1 MRPLPVSGGMQ
12 RESGTFFVPF
22 PYFITDCFILN
33 CIPKMKNQ
41 TILAA
46 QAVKESAV
54 SAWLSRENKF
64 FSCVLEETV
73 SNRQTLLMG
82 HAAASFSV
90 LVCSAFL
97 SPVSALVCLGWF
109 GASLHLCKKGGL
121 R

>member
-1 MRPLPVSGGMQ
+1 MRPLPVSGVVQ

-22 PYFITDCFILN
+22 PYFHRFVSLKSTT
-33 CIPKMKNQ
+33 KMKNQ

>member
-1 MRPLPVSGGMQ
+1 
-12 RESGTFFVPF
+12 
-22 PYFITDCFILN
+22 
-33 CIPKMKNQ
+33 MKNQ
-41 TILAA
+41 TILTA